1 MFIFEAPIA
10 MKKKKPAQAAVA
22 ETIKPHTDQGFNL
35 PVETTWSLL
44 LFIFSTLLYANTIGH
59 GYALDDVAV
68 IQQNKFVQQG
78 LAGIPQILTTFYWQ
92 GFWDLNAGLYRPL
105 SLVMFALEQT
115 LFPNSP
121 FINHFVNVLL
131 FACSTVLLF
140 KTILKLFGKNYG
152 TMAAVASLLF
162 AAHPIHTEVVAN
174 IKSRDELLAL
184 FTLLATCIYL
194 LKYLEH
200 NNKLHLAFAV
210 FAYALALFSKESSVA
225 FLGLFVLVFFYK
237 KTAVK
242 QSLFALAPF
251 LIVAGIF
258 FAIHQYVIA
267 NGPPRVGYTYRD
279 NSILASVSF
288 AERFA
293 TALYMQGKYLLL
305 LLFPHP
311 LSYDYSFQQIPLF
324 NLTSWQVLLSAVG
337 IIGLITAG
345 IKGLLSRTVIGFGI
359 AWYAITMFITSNLII
374 PIGATMAERFVF
386 IPSLGLCLAAAYL
399 LVKYLAKA
407 SEKLSA
413 PTAMLKQ
420 AALLSGVLVLVLALY
435 SFKTISRNADWKDS
449 QTLFVADINNAP
461 NSYNVQYNYGTVYI
475 EAAKQEQDA
484 KRKQELLTTATS
496 AFERA
501 IKIDSGVAAAHINL
515 ASAYYQLGN
524 YTQAYKAETKA
535 LTIDTLSVDLYNN
548 AGNYAYRLKLY
559 NEGLGYLQQAVAR
572 GLANEETYKFIGGTY
587 FAQQNIPAA
596 LEAYDKAIAIN
607 PRHIENLTNAANIYA
622 MTGNYAKAASLTKQ
636 ALAIEPQNRNLQSTL
651 LRIYVD
657 TKQQDSLQYYSQM
670 FGVR

>member
-1 MFIFEAPIA
+1 MFQPCA
-10 MKKKKPAQAAVA
+10 MKKKKTTQAVVT
-22 ETIKPHTDQGFNL
+22 ETLNPNTGQGFNL
-35 PVETTWSLL
+35 PVETAWSLL

-68 IQQNKFVQQG
+68 ITQNKFVQQG

-105 SLVMFALEQT
+105 SLVMFAMEQA

-121 FINHFVNVLL
+121 FINHFINVLL
-131 FACSTVLLF
+131 FAGSTVLFF

-184 FTLLATCIYL
+184 FTLLASCIYL

-210 FAYALALFSKESSVA
+210 LAYALALLSKESSIA
-225 FLGLFVLVFFYK
+225 FLGLFVLIFFYK

-242 QSLFALAPF
+242 QSLVAFAPF
-251 LIVAGIF
+251 VVAAGLF

-288 AERFA
+288 VERFA

-305 LLFPHP
+305 MFLPHP
-311 LSYDYSFQQIPLF
+311 LSYDYSFNQIPLY
-324 NLTSWQVLLSAVG
+324 NHASWQVLLSAVI
-337 IIGLITAG
+337 IIGMIAVC

-420 AALLSGVLVLVLALY
+420 AALLSGVLIAVVALY

-449 QTLFVADINNAP
+449 QTLFVADVTTAP

-484 KRKQELLTTATS
+484 KRKQELLTTATK

-524 YTQAYKAETKA
+524 YAQAYKAETKA

-559 NEGLGYLQQAVAR
+559 NEGLAYLQQAVAR
-572 GLANEETYKFIGGTY
+572 GFANEETYKFIGGTY

-622 MTGNYAKAASLTKQ
+622 MAGNYAKAASLTKQ

-651 LRIYVD
+651 LRIFTD
-657 TKQQDSLQYYSQM
+657 TNQQDSLQYYSQM